1 MNYHQT
7 NDHPINL
14 ETLVKLVRFA
24 NKVNTKRALINN
36 FIKDE
41 DYKVNII
48 PRDDIRTG
56 VFIPRDE
63 NLGGRP
69 EETIMLNIDTST
81 QVEQARIR
89 FAHIFTY
96 IFSIII

>member
-48 PRDDIRTG
+48 PRG
-56 VFIPRDE
+56 E
-63 NLGGRP
+63 
-69 EETIMLNIDTST
+69 
-81 QVEQARIR
+81 
-89 FAHIFTY
+89 
-96 IFSIII
+96 